1 MLYIYLLYIKL
12 RNLFIIISISRL
24 INKKNIFIFLSPLLI
39 LHLNIGDKYLNRF
52 LLLFHGKTRIKKKM
66 KERTI
71 SQVIVKDVEQ

>member
-12 RNLFIIISISRL
+12 RNLFIIISKLSRL

-52 LLLFHGKTRIKKKM
+52 LLLFHGKTRIKKN
-66 KERTI
+66 ER
-71 SQVIVKDVEQ
+71 KNDLANNR

>member
-12 RNLFIIISISRL
+12 RNLFIIISKLSRL

-52 LLLFHGKTRIKKKM
+52 LLLFHGKRRIKKN
-66 KERTI
+66 ERKNDLA
-71 SQVIVKDVEQ
+71 SNR

>member
-52 LLLFHGKTRIKKKM
+52 LLLFHGKRRIKKN
-66 KERTI
+66 ERKNDLA
-71 SQVIVKDVEQ
+71 SNR

>member
-52 LLLFHGKTRIKKKM
+52 LLLFHGKTRIKKM